1 MNFLIV
7 AFILLKSAAR
17 LPHRTDRGTGLCR
30 WFRARQLPKERELPF
45 LLRKFIKGK
54 NILKE
59 RKSLSIGGDF
69 AVPNSRELLWQGSS
83 EKNCGYHLL

>member
-1 MNFLIV
+1 MNFLIF

-17 LPHRTDRGTGLCR
+17 LPHRTDRGANLCQR
-30 WFRARQLPKERELPF
+30 FRARQLPKERELPF

-59 RKSLSIGGDF
+59 RKSLRIGGDF
-69 AVPNSRELLWQGSS
+69 AVPNSRKFLWQGSS
-83 EKNCGYHLL
+83 EKNCRYHLL